1 MNLPIKF
8 SDEILNAK
16 DRKLPIVALESTIIT
31 HGMPY
36 PQNLSTAIEV
46 EEIVRR
52 HKAVPA
58 TIAILN
64 GKISIGMSRPQLTQ
78 LAKATDARK
87 LSRADL
93 PLCLS
98 SKNTGSTTVAATMI
112 CARLA
117 NINVFATGGI
127 GGVHKNASE
136 TMDISADLNELS
148 KTNVSVIAAGP
159 KAILDIPKTLEV
171 LETLGVPVI
180 SYQNDQI
187 PAFWSRE
194 SGCQASIQ
202 IDQLDEI
209 AAFIKYRDLVG
220 LNGGCLITNPVPKK
234 DEIPKERIVPI
245 IENAIRYAEKSKI
258 SGKALTPFLLT
269 KIFELTDGKS
279 LETNISLIKN
289 NAKVAAKLSVLLKE

>member
-98 SKNTGSTTVAATMI
+98 RKNTGSTTVAATMI

-234 DEIPKERIVPI
+234 DEIPKERILPI

-279 LETNISLIKN
+279 LKTNISLIKN

>member
-1 MNLPIKF
+1 
-8 SDEILNAK
+8 
-16 DRKLPIVALESTIIT
+16 
-31 HGMPY
+31 
-36 PQNLSTAIEV
+36 
-46 EEIVRR
+46 
-52 HKAVPA
+52 
-58 TIAILN
+58 
-64 GKISIGMSRPQLTQ
+64 
-78 LAKATDARK
+78 
-87 LSRADL
+87 
-93 PLCLS
+93 
-98 SKNTGSTTVAATMI
+98 MI

-202 IDQLDEI
+202 IEQLDEI

-279 LETNISLIKN
+279 LKTNISLIKN

>member
-279 LETNISLIKN
+279 LETNIALIKN

>member
-8 SDEILNAK
+8 SDEVLSAK
-16 DRKLPIVALESTIIT
+16 NHKLPVVALESTIIT

-36 PQNLSTAIEV
+36 PQNLKTAVEV
-46 EEIVRR
+46 EEIVRK
-52 HKAVPA
+52 HGAVPA
-58 TIAILN
+58 TIAITN
-64 GKISIGMSRPQLTQ
+64 GKISIGLSKSQLTK
-78 LAKATDARK
+78 LAKESDARK

-98 SKNTGSTTVAATMI
+98 NKKTGSTTVAATMI
-112 CARLA
+112 CAKLA

-127 GGVHKNASE
+127 GGVHRNLSE

-194 SGCQASIQ
+194 SGCRASIQ
-202 IDQLDEI
+202 MNQLHEI
-209 AAFIKYRDLVG
+209 ATFIKSRNLIG
-220 LNGGCLITNPVPKK
+220 LDGGCLITNPVPKK
-234 DEIPKERIVPI
+234 DEISHKIMAPI
-245 IENAIRYAEKSKI
+245 IENALNYAEKDKI

-279 LETNISLIKN
+279 LTTNISLIKN
-289 NAKVAAKLSVLLKE
+289 NAKVAAELSVLLKE

>member
-98 SKNTGSTTVAATMI
+98 RKNTGSTTVAATMI

-279 LETNISLIKN
+279 LKTNISLIKN